1 MLQGILFILLF
12 IIIFIAIVAM
22 IVVRFV
28 YRGINRLRD
37 AARSA
42 MGMDTDDMT
51 GSGNRGWRT
60 TYSWGNGTSDNHNRS
75 SSSGH
80 TRRTQ
85 TTAGTTI
92 IDKRNPEYA
101 NRKIFAKDE
110 GEYVDFE
117 EKP

>member
-1 MLQGILFILLF
+1 MLQGILVILLF

-51 GSGNRGWRT
+51 GGGDRGRRSAYSRGYGSSGNHSR
-60 TYSWGNGTSDNHNRS
+60 N

-92 IDKRNPEYA
+92 IDNRSPEYA
-101 NRKIFAKDE
+101 NRKIFAEGE